1 MAGSFDDTAL
11 SLANDTLNFLP
22 QYRQDYLDL
31 HALAAAVQSL
41 VEPHLVGGTHSLKTV
56 VGLKVRAGL
65 RLQHGLDDLHEQHA
79 REQDGHGLEGGAAAV
94 GKERAGEAA
103 PGETRRLLSTSAS
116 SVDSSGG
123 SYRSLV
129 GAAVAEDDPED
140 IKVFV
145 ERFTG
150 EVDRVDRVYAR
161 ELEKLQE
168 RFGKLLAFCHK
179 VIEAKG
185 LEGLLHKAPELGPEF
200 EVLYRKAH
208 HLESFA
214 LTNMSIASTLLH
226 HRKVASRRWGLGWL
240 GKRLLSQVLEL
251 RGFASAQDVRF
262 LESRICKSFA
272 EYFCDGNESV
282 AAYQLLRKQR
292 DEIDWLTVK
301 VGIWVGA
308 ALMGL
313 LWALYALIVN
323 PEAFSEPGPSSTGA
337 GAAGVGAAG
346 VGAAG
351 GSSAAAVLTGG
362 LLDSDGGE
370 VLRKDGGFRVFRA
383 GGLLLLMGIGFC
395 VQMVFWREARV
406 NVPVILGIPAPV
418 FPATGTLFLIAAR
431 STVAY
436 LLCLVVYVSA
446 QGPLADLCPWVV
458 VLALAYSWYRMWY
471 RIVLLPRLVRARRG
485 DSRWRALLQSAKGA
499 LVFALGLSD
508 QFFLTAYVTDYLTS
522 STKILA
528 DIAIVLCNLLVRP
541 GADEPPVRF
550 SARLRVDSPGCL
562 DSPTLNTLIIPVI
575 MCWPLWLRVGQNLS
589 RMYQTGRRFPFILNA
604 CKYGLAHTGKSRAP
618 CSETAALSHHEQP

>member
-1 MAGSFDDTAL
+1 MTGSFDDTAL

-31 HALAAAVQSL
+31 NALATAVQAL
-41 VEPHLVGGTHSLKTV
+41 AEPHLVGGTHSLKAV

-79 REQDGHGLEGGAAAV
+79 REQDGHGLEGGAAAA
-94 GKERAGEAA
+94 GEERAGE
-103 PGETRRLLSTSAS
+103 GETRRLLSTSAS
-116 SVDSSGG
+116 SVDPSGG

-129 GAAVAEDDPED
+129 GAAVAVDDAED

-168 RFGKLLAFCHK
+168 RFGKLLAFCQK

-185 LEGLLHKAPELGPEF
+185 LEGLVHKAPELGPEF

-337 GAAGVGAAG
+337 GAAGA
-346 VGAAG
+346 GAAG

-436 LLCLVVYVSA
+436 LLCLVIYVSA

-485 DSRWRALLQSAKGA
+485 DSRARALFQSAKGA

-528 DIAIVLCNLLVRP
+528 DIAIVLCNMLVRP
-541 GADEPPVRF
+541 GADEPHVRI

-604 CKYGLAHTGKSRAP
+604 CKYGLAHSK
-618 CSETAALSHHEQP
+618 

>member
-1 MAGSFDDTAL
+1 
-11 SLANDTLNFLP
+11 
-22 QYRQDYLDL
+22 
-31 HALAAAVQSL
+31 
-41 VEPHLVGGTHSLKTV
+41 
-56 VGLKVRAGL
+56 
-65 RLQHGLDDLHEQHA
+65 
-79 REQDGHGLEGGAAAV
+79 
-94 GKERAGEAA
+94 
-103 PGETRRLLSTSAS
+103 
-116 SVDSSGG
+116 
-123 SYRSLV
+123 
-129 GAAVAEDDPED
+129 
-140 IKVFV
+140 
-145 ERFTG
+145 
-150 EVDRVDRVYAR
+150 
-161 ELEKLQE
+161 
-168 RFGKLLAFCHK
+168 
-179 VIEAKG
+179 
-185 LEGLLHKAPELGPEF
+185 
-200 EVLYRKAH
+200 
-208 HLESFA
+208 
-214 LTNMSIASTLLH
+214 
-226 HRKVASRRWGLGWL
+226 
-240 GKRLLSQVLEL
+240 
-251 RGFASAQDVRF
+251 
-262 LESRICKSFA
+262 
-272 EYFCDGNESV
+272 
-282 AAYQLLRKQR
+282 
-292 DEIDWLTVK
+292 
-301 VGIWVGA
+301 
-308 ALMGL
+308 
-313 LWALYALIVN
+313 
-323 PEAFSEPGPSSTGA
+323 
-337 GAAGVGAAG
+337 
-346 VGAAG
+346 
-351 GSSAAAVLTGG
+351 
-362 LLDSDGGE
+362 
-370 VLRKDGGFRVFRA
+370 
-383 GGLLLLMGIGFC
+383 
-395 VQMVFWREARV
+395 MVFWREARV

-508 QFFLTAYVTDYLTS
+508 QFFLPAYVTDYLTS